1 MKLTQLSLFLENR
14 PGALRLPC
22 QVLGQAGIDIL
33 TMSLADT
40 QQFGILRVVVKDAD
54 RARKVLEEAGCVVK
68 ATDVLAVEVPDRAGG
83 LADMLGAFE
92 GSGLSVEY
100 IYPLVA
106 GHRGRT
112 AVLVLRVEDPERAA
126 VLLQGRKVRVLTREE
141 AFEAVGA

>member
-1 MKLTQLSLFLENR
+1 MKLRQLSLFLENR

-40 QQFGILRVVVKDAD
+40 QQFGILRVVVKDDD
-54 RARKVLEEAGCVVK
+54 RARKVLEESGCVVK
-68 ATDVLAVEVPDRAGG
+68 VTDVLAVEVPDRAGG
-83 LADMLGAFE
+83 LADMLGVFE
-92 GSGLSVEY
+92 GTGLSIEY

-106 GHRGRT
+106 GHRGKT
-112 AVLVLRVEDPERAA
+112 AVLILRVEDPDRAA
-126 VLLQGRKVRVLTREE
+126 ALLRARDVRVLSREE